1 MDVHHL
7 PESWL
12 QVLTMDALHLPRA
25 VPSHLTTQCASNVQT
40 MRCLQPMEQ
49 QTVSVSKAG
58 LKVTLKARCTVLAAA
73 NPVGGRYDRSRT
85 LMENVNLTDPI
96 VSRYEP
102 PCWPT
107 LDGHSP
113 YNISHGQSWTF
124 DIISCMQLTHCKL
137 PFMPFAATCQLTK
150 AHSLTWA
157 KQVHLGLDAQV

>member
-107 LDGHSP
+107 RDGHSP
-113 YNISHGQSWTF
+113 YNISHG
-124 DIISCMQLTHCKL
+124 
-137 PFMPFAATCQLTK
+137 
-150 AHSLTWA
+150 
-157 KQVHLGLDAQV
+157 